1 MIDNLNIANSN
12 RKDTKNSIWVSINDI
27 YSTFCTKM
35 NVAFAYIA
43 QF

>member
-1 MIDNLNIANSN
+1 MIGNLNIANSN
-12 RKDTKNSIWVSINDI
+12 RKDTKNSNQASIDDI
-27 YSTFCTKM
+27 YGIFCTKM